1 MPWPHGP
8 MHDANAIST
17 PNLYADVRICS
28 SFLTESRAQ
37 GHMAS
42 AMDTQTLLFWLS
54 KIVGLA
60 IDLRLPLYVGLVVGI
75 VLLWTRWRGAARAL
89 LTSILALQIAI
100 GTLPL
105 GESLSVWLEERI
117 PAPAALPTHIDG
129 IVVLGGDAN
138 NVLLQARPL
147 SPGGPPM
154 RQVAAADL
162 ARRYPQMRIVYS
174 GGSGNPLDPTTT
186 DAAGARILL
195 PALGL
200 DPARVEFEEQSRNT
214 FENARN
220 SFDLAKP
227 KPGETWLLVTSAF
240 HMPRALG
247 CFRKAGWNVIP
258 YPVGY
263 RALPQDAEDWSLPRN
278 FDGPFPILASALS
291 ELVGLTAYYWLGR
304 TDAWLPKL

>member
-1 MPWPHGP
+1 
-8 MHDANAIST
+8 
-17 PNLYADVRICS
+17 
-28 SFLTESRAQ
+28 
-37 GHMAS
+37 
-42 AMDTQTLLFWLS
+42 MDTQTLLFWLS
-54 KIVGLA
+54 KLVGMV
-60 IDLRLPLYVGLVVGI
+60 IDLRQPIYIGLVVGI
-75 VLLWTRWRGAARAL
+75 ALLWTRWRGLGRTL
-89 LTSILALQIAI
+89 LTSILALQIATGTVPI
-100 GTLPL
+100 GA
-105 GESLSVWLEERI
+105 SLNIWLEERI
-117 PAPAALPTHIDG
+117 PAPGALPAHIDG
-129 IVVLGGDAN
+129 IVVLGGDASN
-138 NVLLQARPL
+138 TLLQARPL
-147 SPGGPPM
+147 SPGGAPM

-220 SFDLAKP
+220 SFELAKP
-227 KPGETWLLVTSAF
+227 KPDETWLLVTSAF

-263 RALPQDAEDWSLPRN
+263 RTLPQDAEDWSLPGS
-278 FDGPFPILASALS
+278 FDASLVGLANALS
-291 ELVGLTAYYWLGR
+291 ELVGLTSYYWLGR

>member
-1 MPWPHGP
+1 MAAWPDARRQRGFAAQNISRCLHAQQRLDGIGGAGP
-8 MHDANAIST
+8 HDA
-17 PNLYADVRICS
+17 
-28 SFLTESRAQ
+28 
-37 GHMAS
+37 
-42 AMDTQTLLFWLS
+42 AMDTQTILFWLS
-54 KIVGLA
+54 KLVGMA
-60 IDLRLPLYVGLVVGI
+60 IDLRQPLYIGLVVGI
-75 VLLWTRWRGAARAL
+75 ALLWTRWRGTGRIL
-89 LTSILALQIAI
+89 LTAILALQFA
-100 GTLPL
+100 TAVVPV
-105 GESLSVWLEERI
+105 GESLNVWLEDRI
-117 PAPAALPTHIDG
+117 PPPASLPAHIDG

-138 NVLLQARPL
+138 NKLLQVRPL
-147 SPGGPPM
+147 SPGGAPM

-162 ARRYPQMRIVYS
+162 ARRYPLARIVYS

-186 DAAGARILL
+186 DAAGARLLL

-200 DPARVEFEEQSRNT
+200 DPARVEFEESSRNT

-220 SFDLAKP
+220 SFELAKP

-247 CFRKAGWNVIP
+247 CFRKAGWTVIP

-263 RALPQDAEDWSLPRN
+263 RTMAEAEVDWSLPRS
-278 FDGPFPILASALS
+278 FDGAFPSIANALS

>member
-1 MPWPHGP
+1 
-8 MHDANAIST
+8 
-17 PNLYADVRICS
+17 
-28 SFLTESRAQ
+28 
-37 GHMAS
+37 MAP

-60 IDLRLPLYVGLVVGI
+60 IDLRQPLYVGLVVGI
-75 VLLWTRWRGAARAL
+75 ALLWTRWRGTGRAL
-89 LTSILALQIAI
+89 LTGILAIQIAL
-100 GTLPL
+100 GTVPI
-105 GESLSVWLEERI
+105 GESINIWLEERI
-117 PAPAALPTHIDG
+117 PAPAALPERIDG
-129 IVVLGGDAN
+129 IVVLGGDAS

-147 SPGGPPM
+147 SPGGAPM

-162 ARRYPQMRIVYS
+162 ARRYPQARIVYS

-200 DPARVEFEEQSRNT
+200 DPARVEFESQPRNT

-220 SFDLAKP
+220 SFELAKP
-227 KPGETWLLVTSAF
+227 KPGENWVLVTSAF

-247 CFRKAGWNVIP
+247 CFRKAGWRVIP

-263 RALPQDAEDWSLPRN
+263 RTMPGDEADWSLPRS
-278 FDGPFPILASALS
+278 FDGAFLVMASALS
-291 ELVGLTAYYWLGR
+291 ELVGLTAYYWLDR